1 MANLGI
7 CRRCKSCKSL
17 NRSRI
22 DGHGRKVSPALI
34 WCGLMGPVP
43 EPLGWTS
50 EVPDNC
56 PYSLEHI
63 VTNDD
68 LADLVDTDIDQ
79 GE

>member
-7 CRRCKSCKSL
+7 CRRCKSCQKLSP
-17 NRSRI
+17 SRL
-22 DGHGRKVSPALI
+22 DGHGRKVSSALI
-34 WCGLMGPVP
+34 WCGLLGMVP
-43 EPLGWTS
+43 ESLGWDS

-56 PYSLEHI
+56 PYRLEHI

-68 LADLVDTDIDQ
+68 LVDLVDTDIDQ